1 MSSPKTSQP
10 GGNGDGRTGWLVR
23 EDQVLASL
31 EVAEG
36 RVARAKGLLGR
47 DHLEGALFIDGCR
60 SVHSFSM
67 GFELDVAFLD
77 KNMEVIRTM
86 RLRRHRM
93 TLPVLQARSVIEAE
107 AGAFGRWELKV
118 GDVLEIRCRPEDE

>member
-1 MSSPKTSQP
+1 MSSPKTSQSS
-10 GGNGDGRTGWLVR
+10 GHDGGRTGWLVR

-36 RVARAKGLLGR
+36 RLARAKGLLGR
-47 DHLEGALFIDGCR
+47 DHLEGALFIGGCR

-77 KNMEVIRTM
+77 KNMEVIRTL

-118 GDVLEIRCRPEDE
+118 GDVLEIRCRPEEV

>member
-1 MSSPKTSQP
+1 MSSHKTSQD
-10 GGNGDGRTGWLVR
+10 GGRTGWLVR

-31 EVAEG
+31 ELAEG
-36 RVARAKGLLGR
+36 RLARAKGLLGR
-47 DHLEGALFIDGCR
+47 DRLEGALFIGGCR

-77 KNMEVIRTM
+77 KNMAVIRTL

-107 AGAFGRWELKV
+107 AGAFGRWDLKV
-118 GDVLEIRCRPEDE
+118 GDVLEIRCRPEDG